1 MSKFIRDF
9 NPKAKKIIF
18 PSGLFLCFF
27 LLLLPFGSILQA
39 QESSPLV
46 AKISVDVNGQP
57 AAQDMRNLVPLKEG
71 EAVSLEKITNSIR
84 QIYKTGLF
92 SDIQVLKEGEQEI
105 HLTFLLTSRLF
116 TRKIIFQGKENVSPK
131 KLKGGL
137 FSLREGSFFSE
148 EKLTKAVEELK
159 EVLED
164 EGYYHPEIKA
174 FTEKNLKTSS
184 VNVFFEIQSA
194 KRFVIRKIAFDGE
207 VILNEAELKKK
218 MRSRE
223 GDFYLPSVLEEDIT
237 RLKEIYSSLGYQRAE
252 IWLEARKSDE
262 KQGNIFLSLKIISHQ
277 KIEVEIKGA
286 QVPLSLLKP
295 IWEAEVFEEWGLSE
309 GEAKIIN
316 TMREKGYLF
325 SSVKSFI
332 QRVDNT
338 MRVVYQVTPGEKF
351 KIEDISFEGLNYLT
365 PSQLKNELGIGE
377 EVAFLSRISGAR
389 LFELPAEIEL
399 IYKTKGFSQTR
410 VDLNFARHGKAVKA
424 LFYVNEGPQERIEKI
439 SFEGAQVASP
449 KTLLEQ
455 ISSFEGGPFFNPNIQ
470 KDIEKLENFY
480 LNQGIRGT
488 EIFAR
493 IEKVDENLFSVF
505 FTIREGKRVKIERV
519 IITGNVATRKRTILR
534 ELRVKEEDYAFYDK
548 IRESKSRLE
557 RLGIFTKMS
566 IEEIPLSE
574 ERENLVISLRE
585 GERNYASLGVGLQT
599 RNEPLTFEVWDI
611 PVRLRGTAEVIR
623 NNILGSAAQ
632 LSLVGQASL
641 NEKRAVLSWEQPYF
655 FGIPMQTYLNAFW
668 ESEDRDSFSYE
679 RKGVSLTGIKSIAKN
694 ILLST
699 TFRWTT
705 TTLFNLQIEE
715 SEVDR
720 EHSPFS
726 ATSLSGSFIWD
737 RRDDPFKPSKGNFF
751 SFVLEQA
758 YPLFEAKSNYLK
770 SFIKYQHFIPL
781 FSRVTFSAISR
792 LGLGGGKLSIP
803 IHERFFAGGSNS
815 FRGERFDELGPKDP
829 VSGRPVGGEAL
840 FLLNFELTLPLVSSI
855 KDLSGALFYDKGN
868 VFDMPKHFNLPALQ
882 DAVGCG
888 VRYRTP
894 LGPVRFEIG
903 WNLDVPSERRKP
915 LAFITIGNVF

>member
-1 MSKFIRDF
+1 MSKYIKDF

-18 PSGLFLCFF
+18 PSALFLCLSF
-27 LLLLPFGSILQA
+27 LILPFGSILQS

-46 AKISVDVNGQP
+46 AKISVDVDGQP
-57 AAQDMRNLVPLKEG
+57 AAPDMRDLVPIKEG
-71 EAVSLEKITNSIR
+71 ESFSLEKITNSIR

-92 SDIQVLKEGEQEI
+92 SDIQVLKEGEREI
-105 HLTFLLTSRLF
+105 HLTYLLTSRLF
-116 TRKIIFQGKENVSPK
+116 TGKIIFQGKEDISPK
-131 KLKGGL
+131 KLKGAL

-148 EKLTKAVEELK
+148 EKLGKAVEELK
-159 EVLED
+159 EILED
-164 EGYYHPEIKA
+164 LGYYHPQVRA

-184 VNVFFEIQSA
+184 VNVFFEIQTA
-194 KRFVIRKIAFDGE
+194 KRFVIRKIAFEGE
-207 VILNEAELKKK
+207 VILNEAELRKK

-223 GDFYLPSVLEEDIT
+223 GDFYLPTVVEEDIT
-237 RLKEIYSSLGYQRAE
+237 RLKEVYSSMGYQRAE
-252 IWLEARKSDE
+252 IWLEARKPDE
-262 KQGNIFLSLKIISHQ
+262 EQGDVFLFIKIISHQ
-277 KIEVEIKGA
+277 KIEVEVKGA
-286 QVPLSLLKP
+286 QIPLSLLKP
-295 IWEAEVFEEWGLSE
+295 IWEAEVFEEWGLAE
-309 GEAKIIN
+309 GRAKIIN
-316 TMREKGYLF
+316 TMRDRGYLF
-325 SSVKSFI
+325 PLVGASI

-338 MRVVYQVTPGEKF
+338 MRVVYQVAPGEKF

-377 EVAFLSRISGAR
+377 KATFLSRISGAR

-410 VDLNFARHGKAVKA
+410 VDYNFARHGKAVKA
-424 LFYVNEGPQERIEKI
+424 LFYVNEGPQERIKKI
-439 SFEGAQVASP
+439 SFEGAELLSP

-455 ISSFEGGPFFNPNIQ
+455 IGSFEGGPFFNPNIQ

-480 LNQGIRGT
+480 LNQGIRKT
-488 EIFAR
+488 EIFAA
-493 IEKVDENLFSVF
+493 IEKVGENLFSVS

-519 IITGNVATRKRTILR
+519 IITGNVATRKKTVLR
-534 ELRVKEEDYAFYDK
+534 ELKVKEEDYAFYDR

-557 RLGIFTKMS
+557 RLGIFTKVS

-574 ERENLVISLRE
+574 EKENLVISLRE

-599 RNEPLTFEVWDI
+599 RNEPLAFEVWNFPI
-611 PVRLRGTAEVIR
+611 RLRGTGEVIR
-623 NNILGSAAQ
+623 NNIWGSAAQ
-632 LSLVGQASL
+632 LSLVGQLSL
-641 NEKRAVLSWEQPYF
+641 NEKRGVLSWEQPYF

-705 TTLFNLQIEE
+705 TTLFNLKIEP
-715 SEVDR
+715 SEVER
-720 EHSPFS
+720 ENSPFS

-737 RRDDPFKPSKGNFF
+737 RRDDPFNTSKGNFF
-751 SFVLEQA
+751 SFALEQA

-781 FSRVTFSAISR
+781 FSRVTFSATSR

-815 FRGERFDELGPKDP
+815 FRGERFDKLGPKDP
-829 VSGRPVGGEAL
+829 VSGRPLGGEAL
-840 FLLNFELTLPLVSSI
+840 FLLNFELTFPLVSSI

-868 VFDMPKHFNLPALQ
+868 VFDVPKHFNLPALK
-882 DAVGCG
+882 DAVGFG

-903 WNLDVPSERRKP
+903 WNLDVPSERRNP